1 MKLLT
6 KTTLYLL
13 YLTVIAFI
21 ASGFIF
27 YYSIRTIAYKQLDSN
42 LITEKNIIQ
51 EQIDHTDTIPNF
63 NDVAFWHL
71 IEVKIYDYSLKHRQ
85 VIKDTLIN
93 PNSIEDE
100 VPYQKLYFSNTTKH
114 HKGYTISISLPLSE
128 KKDLLENIS
137 ISAPCSIYYPN
148 IRYCKLLDTKNLW
161 TPFYKSLEIISM
173 FDINTPPKFS
183 KSDIKEFNKLNQV
196 LESMSE
202 KIRYNYINLKVFNEN
217 ASHEIQTPLSIIRA
231 KLELLMQ
238 YENLNT
244 EQLNLLA
251 SIYEAI
257 TRLSRINQGLL
268 IISKIDNQQ
277 FASSEKV
284 HIVEIFR
291 KTLCEYEEII
301 QLKKVTLYTNF
312 NHPFSW
318 KQTPYLL
325 EFLYQTW

>member
-1 MKLLT
+1 
-6 KTTLYLL
+6 
-13 YLTVIAFI
+13 
-21 ASGFIF
+21 
-27 YYSIRTIAYKQLDSN
+27 
-42 LITEKNIIQ
+42 
-51 EQIDHTDTIPNF
+51 
-63 NDVAFWHL
+63 
-71 IEVKIYDYSLKHRQ
+71 
-85 VIKDTLIN
+85 
-93 PNSIEDE
+93 
-100 VPYQKLYFSNTTKH
+100 
-114 HKGYTISISLPLSE
+114 
-128 KKDLLENIS
+128 
-137 ISAPCSIYYPN
+137 
-148 IRYCKLLDTKNLW
+148 
-161 TPFYKSLEIISM
+161 M
-173 FDINTPPKFS
+173 FDINAYAPPKFS

-202 KIRYNYINLKVFNEN
+202 KIKYNYINLKVFNEN

-312 NHPFSW
+312 NHPFS
-318 KQTPYLL
+318 
-325 EFLYQTW
+325 